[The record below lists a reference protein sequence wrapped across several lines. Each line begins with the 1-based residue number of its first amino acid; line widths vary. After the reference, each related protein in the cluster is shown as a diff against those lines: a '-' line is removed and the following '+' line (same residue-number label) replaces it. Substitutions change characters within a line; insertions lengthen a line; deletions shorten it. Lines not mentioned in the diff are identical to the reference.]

1 MTCEVTGKR
10 KLGNGLEVARIHR
23 KMFSVF
29 RENFLLVWNKF
40 CLLSK

>member
-23 KMFSVF
+23 KMFFVF
-29 RENFLLVWNKF
+29 RENFLAGLE
-40 CLLSK
+40 